1 MFWWLRVQ
9 LFWPC
14 DPVVLISIQY
24 QLFLWADGL
33 QYNRPIVFFFLF
45 LLPWCVRACLRAA
58 VNLPEA
64 GMWVIVAES
73 VRRIWAS
80 KYCTLYFIYCMWESK
95 QKETVLLFKSLWCS
109 QETMMNSPS
118 LNGIPRAVGME
129 AKIKS
134 WNFFN
139 KASLKGGFCVCVF
152 VSKCYWCYD
161 RAGKMKYQ

>member
-1 MFWWLRVQ
+1 MTQ
-9 LFWPC
+9 SA
-14 DPVVLISIQY
+14 VVLALWPSCVDKHTISTISLSWWTAVQ
-24 QLFLWADGL
+24 QAHC
-33 QYNRPIVFFFLF
+33 FFFLF
-45 LLPWCVRACLRAA
+45 LLPWCVRACLCAA

-139 KASLKGGFCVCVF
+139 KASLKGGLCVCVF